1 MNLQPCSAEADK
13 KARRNKALVEV
24 DICGIHNEVTAER
37 RHRSRGG
44 MPGGAAAKASTPPLG
59 ELHDTGEAKSG
70 DEDERLPDDFLN
82 AESRAKGA
90 VRKEG
95 GSSVDVFAA
104 APPGV
109 PLRSDRKKLPQKP
122 RGDKGELLSS
132 EIRIR
137 ALVPADI
144 PALLELEDQSWPPAM
159 RHTREELLERI
170 NAGPAMANFC
180 FTLHDRVVGVI
191 YSQRVDGMAGISKER
206 WKTERRLASASGS
219 MLQLLRVNTFLDN
232 PPELT
237 VGATLRE
244 HCLGY
249 ANDLG
254 LSQVCAVTRTSQY
267 PQTEGQT
274 YAEYVAWRDPA
285 TGNSRDRGLN
295 FHLARGAK
303 VSRALPGW
311 RPEDVANEGH
321 GVLIYY
327 QLEALAAQVVE
338 QVVPCLK
345 SVYSRKPY

>member
-1 MNLQPCSAEADK
+1 MAQDVQA
-13 KARRNKALVEV
+13 
-24 DICGIHNEVTAER
+24 AER
-37 RHRSRGG
+37 KV
-44 MPGGAAAKASTPPLG
+44 PVIQTP
-59 ELHDTGEAKSG
+59 
-70 DEDERLPDDFLN
+70 
-82 AESRAKGA
+82 
-90 VRKEG
+90 
-95 GSSVDVFAA
+95 SVA
-104 APPGV
+104 
-109 PLRSDRKKLPQKP
+109 PQKP
-122 RGDKGELLSS
+122 AAAFDDRIADITGKRGEVGEDDLPSLKAQSSNRTEGASIPGHPPHGVTCDSKSGGEIIQNLKKKPPKKPQDKNRGDKGELLSS
-132 EIRIR
+132 AIRIR